1 MDLNTVQNIK
11 IGQTH
16 IKLTTDLNNI
26 DLSQFIRR
34 KRLELEKYILKNPD
48 FLNSLEPL
56 NEKIK
61 TKSDIILLM
70 NKTSKIADIG
80 PMASVAGTISELSLN
95 YLIKNGSKNSII
107 NNGGDIALINNK
119 KIVCGIYSNNETL
132 NNEIAFKLKARKSP
146 LGICSSSS
154 KIGHSISFGQS
165 DSVTIISKSASISDG
180 LATSIGNEIKGT
192 DDEDAINNGL
202 EKAEKYKEHFIGG
215 LLIKGENVG
224 TIGKLPKIIKT
235 KKFTND
241 L

>member
-1 MDLNTVQNIK
+1 MNSNNLKTID

-16 IKLTTDLNNI
+16 INLNTDLNNI
-26 DLSQFIRR
+26 DLNSFIQV

-61 TKSDIILLM
+61 TKSEIVLLM
-70 NKTSKIADIG
+70 NNTSKIADVG

-119 KIVCGIYSNNETL
+119 KIVCGIYSNNSTL
-132 NNEIAFKLKARKSP
+132 NNEIGFKLKERKTP
-146 LGICSSSS
+146 LGICTSSS
-154 KIGHSISFGQS
+154 KIGHSISFGMS

-180 LATSIGNEIKGT
+180 LATSIGNEVTGY

-202 EKAEKYKEHFIGG
+202 EKAEKYREYFIGG
-215 LLIKGENVG
+215 LLIKGDNVG
-224 TIGKLPKIIKT
+224 TIGKLPKIVETEEFSI
-235 KKFTND
+235 D